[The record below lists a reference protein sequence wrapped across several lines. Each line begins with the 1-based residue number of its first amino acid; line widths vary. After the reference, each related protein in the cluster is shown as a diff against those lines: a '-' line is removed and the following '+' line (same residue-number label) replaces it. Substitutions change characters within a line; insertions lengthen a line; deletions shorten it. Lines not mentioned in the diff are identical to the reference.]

1 MSKSYKYDADQ
12 QANEFKKKR
21 RQTRRVNEEFK
32 DCETMH
38 WHQTKALHTR
48 NKLTK

>member
-12 QANEFKKKR
+12 QASELKKKR

-38 WHQTKALHTR
+38 WHHTKTHHTR